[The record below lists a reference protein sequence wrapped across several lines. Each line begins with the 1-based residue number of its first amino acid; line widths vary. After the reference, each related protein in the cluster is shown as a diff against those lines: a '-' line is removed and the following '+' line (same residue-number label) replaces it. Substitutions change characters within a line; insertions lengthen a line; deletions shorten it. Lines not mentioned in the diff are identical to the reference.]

1 MFNRYWRTYPWGLQ
15 VALFF
20 LTWFTLMSFATYLVL
35 ALIPK
40 LTGLSFDDLTQLS
53 SKSSIAAIK
62 AGLWTQAI
70 SHAGT
75 FAVPGLLFAAFT
87 HPRMREYL
95 GLRAPGKAIHW
106 VLVTGLM
113 LGLLPIFLWGE
124 AWMMQ
129 HLHLGKWADAM
140 QKTNDD
146 TIGAFMHLDS
156 GGGVLILL
164 VVLAALPAFG
174 EEIVFR
180 GIILRLLH
188 RRMGRRLFADPEAGY
203 TPQDVQWTMFF
214 PVIISALFFAGF
226 HYNPYGFVFIFI
238 AGCVL
243 ALIYFL
249 TGSLLCSMWAHLL
262 YNGLQVVAVFFN
274 KHDVAAQKIA
284 QGENLPAIYPLIG
297 LALFAICFYLLVK
310 HQTSLPADWS
320 DDFKGERPKTE
331 DESDTKIPYI

>member
-35 ALIPK
+35 ALMPK
-40 LTGLSFDDLTQLS
+40 LTGLSFSDLTQMS
-53 SKSSIAAIK
+53 STTPLKAIR
-62 AGLWTQAI
+62 AGLCTQAI
-70 SHAGT
+70 YHAGT
-75 FAVPGLLFAAFT
+75 FAAPGLLFAAFT
-87 HPRMREYL
+87 HPKLRQYL
-95 GLRAPGKAIHW
+95 GLRAPGKPIHW

-113 LGLLPIFLWGE
+113 LGLLPVFLWGE
-124 AWMMQ
+124 AWTMQ
-129 HLHLGKWADAM
+129 HLHLGKWADSL

-146 TIGAFMHLDS
+146 TIAAFLHLNTPGD
-156 GGGVLILL
+156 LALL
-164 VVLAALPAFG
+164 LFALAVLPAFG
-174 EEIVFR
+174 EEVVFR

-203 TPQDVQWTMFF
+203 TSQEVQWTMIF
-214 PVIISALFFAGF
+214 PVMISALFFAGF
-226 HYNPYGFVFIFI
+226 HYNPYGFVFIFT

-262 YNGLQVVAVFFN
+262 YNGLQVVAAFFS
-274 KHDVAAQKIA
+274 KQDAAAQKVA
-284 QGENLPAIYPLIG
+284 QAENLSAVYPLIG
-297 LALFAICFYLLVK
+297 LALFGICFYLLVK

-320 DDFKGERPKTE
+320 DDFRGERPKIE
-331 DESDTKIPYI
+331 DDPTKIPFI